1 VKRKEG
7 LKELFMIA
15 GTMAMEQTTRQ
26 AAVHEKVPE
35 IVDEKSASKECC

>member
-1 VKRKEG
+1 
-7 LKELFMIA
+7 MTA
-15 GTMAMEQTTRQ
+15 GTMAMEQTARQ